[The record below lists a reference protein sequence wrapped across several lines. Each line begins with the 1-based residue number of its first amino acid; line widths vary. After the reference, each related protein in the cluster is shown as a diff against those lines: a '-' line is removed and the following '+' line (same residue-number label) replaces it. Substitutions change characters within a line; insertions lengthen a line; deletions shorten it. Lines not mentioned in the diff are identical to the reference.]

1 MDPLVMGIGGIVLL
15 LVLFFLGVPIG
26 FAMAI
31 AGVLGF
37 AYAVSPSAALH
48 LVASD
53 IFTNFNSYILSV
65 LPMFILMGS
74 MAFAAGIGRKAYD
87 VVYVLMGQLRGGL
100 IIATAVASAIFGAV
114 CGSGAATNV
123 AIGKTAIPEMEKRNY
138 DPAIS
143 LGAVACA
150 GTLGFMIPPSSVF
163 IIYGILTEESIG
175 KLFISGILPGILIT
189 FLFVIT
195 ALVVCW
201 IKPSYGP
208 AGEATTIKQKLRSLA
223 GLADAG
229 VLFLL
234 VMGGLFGGFFS
245 PTMAGA
251 IGSAGAIIIGLVRRE
266 LTWDK
271 FKEGMRDSLR
281 LSCMIFMLIVGAM
294 IFGHFIT
301 ATGLS
306 QSLVDWVRASG
317 FSPIGIVVF
326 VASLFFILGCFID
339 ITPILLLLVPL
350 FYPLILESGYDVIWF
365 GVVVVTLC
373 MIGIVTPPVG
383 TNIFVTKGLV
393 GDEISLNT
401 VIKGVLIFLIPL
413 VLGLIFI
420 IAFPQISLFL
430 PSFMTY

>member
-1 MDPLVMGIGGIVLL
+1 VDPIITGIGGIVLL
-15 LVLFFLGVPIG
+15 LALFFLGVPIG

-37 AYAVSPSAALH
+37 AYVVTPSAALH

-53 IFTNFNSYILSV
+53 IFSNLNSYVISV

-87 VVYVLMGQLRGGL
+87 VAYVLMGQLRGGL

-123 AIGKTAIPEMEKRNY
+123 AIGKTAIPEMKKHNY
-138 DPAIS
+138 NPAIS
-143 LGAVACA
+143 LGAVACS

-175 KLFISGILPGILIT
+175 KLFISGILPGIMIT
-189 FLFVIT
+189 ILFMVT

-201 IKPSYGP
+201 IKPEYGP
-208 AGEATTIKQKLRSLA
+208 AGESTTLKQKFKSLM

-229 VLFLL
+229 ILFLL
-234 VMGGLFGGFFS
+234 IMGGLFAGFFS

-251 IGSAGAIIIGLVRRE
+251 IGSAGAVVIGLVRRE
-266 LTWDK
+266 LNWSK
-271 FKEGMRDSLR
+271 FIGGLKDSLR
-281 LSCMIFMLIVGAM
+281 LSCMILMLIIGAM

-301 ATGLS
+301 ATELS
-306 QSLVDWVRASG
+306 QALVNWVITSG
-317 FSPIGIVVF
+317 MSPLGIILF
-326 VASLFFILGCFID
+326 VSSLFFILGCFID

-350 FYPLILESGYDVIWF
+350 FFPLIVESGYNVIWF

-373 MIGIVTPPVG
+373 MIGIITPPVG

-393 GDEISLNT
+393 GEEVPLNT
-401 VIKGVLIFLIPL
+401 IIKGVLIFLIPM
-413 VLGLIFI
+413 VLGLVLI
-420 IAFPQISLFL
+420 IAFPGISLFL